1 MLNRSEINMAT
12 WCELFRKRYPIPFNT
27 LAQAE
32 DGANKL
38 HAEQVVYDDA
48 VEAQGPRYFVFVS
61 RGLGV

>member
-1 MLNRSEINMAT
+1 MLNRSEISMAT
-12 WCELFRKRYPIPFNT
+12 LCDLFRKCYPIPFNT

-38 HAEQVVYDDA
+38 RAEQVVYDDA